1 MKQTHGGQKMANLK
15 SLLNDLVK
23 VEGINAAVVVGRD
36 GFVIEG
42 ISTDGKLDIETVGA
56 VISTGLGSSEMMGK
70 ELSVGALT
78 QSMIE
83 FDQGVLV
90 MGTLGND
97 SLLCLVCQPGSNL
110 GNVRL
115 QMKKRSPDLASAL

>member
-1 MKQTHGGQKMANLK
+1 MANLK
-15 SLLNDLVK
+15 SQLNDFVK
-23 VEGINAAVVVGRD
+23 VDGINAAVVVGRD

-56 VISTGLGSSEMMGK
+56 VISTGLGSSEVMGR
-70 ELSVGALT
+70 ELNVGALT

-83 FDQGVLV
+83 FDNGVLV
-90 MGTLGND
+90 MGTLGKD
-97 SLLCLVCQPGSNL
+97 SLLCLVCQTGANL

-115 QMKKRSPDLASAL
+115 QMRKRTPDLVSAL

>member
-1 MKQTHGGQKMANLK
+1 MPSLK
-15 SLLNDLVK
+15 SQLNDFVK

-42 ISTDGKLDIETVGA
+42 ISNDGKLDVETVGA
-56 VISTGLGSSEMMGK
+56 VISTGLGSSEVIGR

-83 FDQGVLV
+83 YDTGVV
-90 MGTLGND
+90 MMGTLGKD
-97 SLLCLVCQPGSNL
+97 SLLCLVCLPGSNL

>member
-1 MKQTHGGQKMANLK
+1 MEYQMANLK
-15 SLLNDLVK
+15 NQLSDFVK

-42 ISTDGKLDIETVGA
+42 ISNDGKLDIETVGA
-56 VISTGLGSSEMMGK
+56 VISTGLGSSEVIGR
-70 ELSVGALT
+70 ELSVGPLT

-83 FDQGVLV
+83 YDHGVIVL
-90 MGTLGND
+90 GTLGKD
-97 SLLCLVCQPGSNL
+97 SLLCLVCQSGANL

-115 QMKKRSPDLASAL
+115 QMKKRTPELASSL

>member
-1 MKQTHGGQKMANLK
+1 MANLK
-15 SLLNDLVK
+15 NQLNDFAK

-42 ISTDGKLDIETVGA
+42 ISNDGKLDVEMVGA
-56 VISTGLGSSEMMGK
+56 VISTGLGSSEVMGR
-70 ELSVGALT
+70 ELRVGALT

-83 FDQGVLV
+83 FDDGVLV
-90 MGTLGND
+90 MGTLGKD
-97 SLLCLVCQPGSNL
+97 SLLCLVCQQGANL

-115 QMKKRSPDLASAL
+115 QLKKRAPDLASAL

>member
-1 MKQTHGGQKMANLK
+1 MANLK
-15 SLLNDLVK
+15 NLINDFVK

-42 ISTDGKLDIETVGA
+42 ISNDGKLDVETVGA
-56 VISTGLGSSEMMGK
+56 VISTGLGSSEVMGK
-70 ELSVGALT
+70 ELRVGALT

-83 FDQGVLV
+83 FDDGVLV
-90 MGTLGND
+90 MGTLGKE
-97 SLLCLVCQPGSNL
+97 SLLCLVCQTGANL